1 MCTAIQFVT
10 TSGSPAVGSVTHIHH
25 GVDLS
30 HCFVVSGELIDLHA
44 IADQLA
50 HDLYLKLVQLALG
63 DGVCFGN
70 DRDNVHL
77 QQKGG
82 QSRGEQQSWGGG
94 GELRLCLR
102 AAAALNARGKSFPR
116 LICLHALQ
124 TNQRQTAL
132 NAPNEQIKAS
142 APAYA
147 FCYTLQQRR
156 SHYRCH
162 ICSCHPVSAGCA
174 EQLL

>member
-1 MCTAIQFVT
+1 LCTAIQFVT

-82 QSRGEQQSWGGG
+82 QSRGEQQRWGGG
-94 GELRLCLR
+94 G
-102 AAAALNARGKSFPR
+102 S
-116 LICLHALQ
+116 
-124 TNQRQTAL
+124 
-132 NAPNEQIKAS
+132 
-142 APAYA
+142 
-147 FCYTLQQRR
+147 
-156 SHYRCH
+156 
-162 ICSCHPVSAGCA
+162 
-174 EQLL
+174 